1 MAVTNSGLATIIG
14 TDGSAR
20 FVKPFV
26 FPASFVVEVADEM
39 HEWHD
44 TSGLSLR
51 QGLAWQ
57 TSAIA
62 QYVADGLTDS
72 PVHSLSDSID
82 VLRVIDAVRAE
93 AGA

>member
-1 MAVTNSGLATIIG
+1 MAATNSGLATILG

-20 FVKPFV
+20 FIEPFV
-26 FPASFVVEVADEM
+26 FPASFVIAVADEM
-39 HEWHD
+39 HEWRD
-44 TSGLSLR
+44 TSGLSVR

-62 QYVADGLTDS
+62 QYVADGMTDS
-72 PVHSLSDSID
+72 PVHSLADAND
-82 VLRVIDAVRAE
+82 VLQVIDAVRAE